1 MIKIVADKDIPF
13 LDKAF
18 DYSDEI
24 ELLKLPYD
32 QITNSNLKKVDA
44 LISRSVTK
52 INEDLVSDTNL
63 KLIFSLT
70 SGEDHVDFDCLE
82 EIKFQSAKGSNA
94 QAVFEYT
101 ASALQFSTEKKI
113 GIIGEGNIGK
123 KIKNNLSFLGY
134 EVISYDPYVYNHD
147 ESIKNA
153 VLNCPIVSVNA
164 SYSRDGKYPSHELI
178 ENVFSDSL
186 LINTSRGE
194 VVNYK
199 KIAKE
204 NDCTQI
210 IDVWNNEPKLNKTDL
225 VDAFLCTP
233 HIAGNS
239 FEAKSDALNL
249 AIEEISKF
257 FELKNLR
264 HLDPDLRYIEI
275 DEISLAEEIE
285 KTLIPFNFLKQF
297 LDIKKYSDIF
307 KEKIKQDEAISDFSM
322 YFQEIRK
329 KFERLGFGN
338 YSLSLSRTSNEN
350 KEKLSC
356 LGFRFQEK

>member
-70 SGEDHVDFDCLE
+70 SGEDHVDFNCLE

-101 ASALQFSTEKKI
+101 ASALQFSSEKKI

-123 KIKNNLSFLGY
+123 KIKDTLSFLGY

-147 ESIKNA
+147 ESVKNA

-164 SYSRDGKYPSHELI
+164 SYSKFGKYPSHELV
-178 ENVFSDSL
+178 ENVLNDSL

-210 IDVWNNEPKLNKTDL
+210 IDVWNNEPKLNKNDL

-239 FEAKSDALNL
+239 YEAKSDALNL
-249 AIEEISKF
+249 AIEEISNF

-264 HLDPDLRYIEI
+264 HLDPDLRYIKI

-297 LDIKKYSDIF
+297 FDIRKYSDIF
-307 KEKIKQDEAISDFSM
+307 KEMIKQDEAISDFSM
-322 YFQEIRK
+322 YFQAIRK

-338 YSLSLSRTSNEN
+338 YSLSLSKTSNEN

>member
-1 MIKIVADKDIPF
+1 MIKIVADKDLPF

-18 DYSDEI
+18 DCSEEI

-32 QITNSNLKKVDA
+32 QITNSNLKNADA

-52 INEDLVSDTNL
+52 INEELVSDTNL

-101 ASALQFSTEKKI
+101 ASALQFSSEKKI

-123 KIKNNLSFLGY
+123 KIKDNLSFLGY
-134 EVISYDPYVYNHD
+134 EVISYDPYLYNHD

-210 IDVWNNEPKLNKTDL
+210 IDVWNNEPNLKKRDFIDT
-225 VDAFLCTP
+225 FLCTP

-239 FEAKSDALNL
+239 LEAKFGALNL
-249 AIEEISKF
+249 AIEEISNF

-264 HLDPDLRYIEI
+264 QLDPHLHTMEV
-275 DEISLAEEIE
+275 DEISLAAEME
-285 KTLIPFNFLKQF
+285 KTKIPFNFLKQF
-297 LDIKKYSDIF
+297 IDIKKYSDFF
-307 KEKIKQDEAISDFSM
+307 KQKMNQDESTFDFPR

-329 KFERLGFGN
+329 KFERPGFGN
-338 YSLSLSRTSNEN
+338 YSLNLSNTSSEN

-356 LGFRFQEK
+356 LGFRFL